1 MEEKNDRQRR
11 EGSSTSRSS
20 ESGRPA
26 RAFHQRPMSRR
37 KFVKIAGIT
46 GAAVGLGGVG
56 GVLSA
61 CGDDETTET
70 TQAGTGTTAAPS
82 GATGREIKI
91 GFVTPLTG
99 ALAGF
104 GVPDQYC
111 VERWREASTDGIM
124 VGEKTHP
131 VTFLVRDSQSDSNR
145 AAQVAGDLIN
155 NDDIDLMLVAS
166 TPDTVNP
173 VADQCEAMGMP
184 CISNDTPWQPYFFG
198 RGGTPESGF
207 KWTYHFFWGLE
218 DVIAVFTD
226 MWSPV
231 DTNMVVGG
239 LFPND
244 PDGNAWG
251 DSETGLPPALDKKGF
266 TLIDPGRYQNGNDDF
281 TAQITAFKNGGAELV
296 TGVMIPPDFVTFWK
310 QSKQQNF
317 NPSLASVGKALL
329 FPSSLEAVG
338 DIGYGL
344 TSEVWWTPMHP
355 FISSLTRESCEELAA
370 EYTSRTGN
378 QWSQPLL
385 HYAVYEVAVDALART
400 EDIDDPEAIV
410 SAIAATDME
419 TIAGPVAWTG
429 DPVPNVSKTPLVGGQ
444 WVRGQEYP
452 FSLEIVSNAAAP
464 MVETTAQV
472 QPLSEFG

>member
-1 MEEKNDRQRR
+1 MEEKKETRGSENSG
-11 EGSSTSRSS
+11 EGLVNR
-20 ESGRPA
+20 ESGPA
-26 RAFHQRPMSRR
+26 APLGRKPMSRR
-37 KFVKIAGIT
+37 QFIKVAGIT
-46 GAAVGLGGVG
+46 GAAMGLGSFG
-56 GVLSA
+56 GVLA
-61 CGDDETTET
+61 GCGGDEASTTTE
-70 TQAGTGTTAAPS
+70 AGTGTTGAPS

-99 ALAGF
+99 PLAGF

-111 VERWREASTDGIM
+111 VERWQEASADGIM
-124 VGEKTHP
+124 VGEVTHP
-131 VTFLVRDSQSDSNR
+131 VTFLVRDSQSDPNR

-155 NDDIDLMLVAS
+155 NDGIDLMLVAS

-198 RGGTPESGF
+198 RGGTPDAGF

-218 DVIAVFTD
+218 DVIEVFTD
-226 MWSPV
+226 MWGQL

-251 DSETGLPPALDKKGF
+251 DEETGLPPALANKGF

-281 TAQITAFKNGGAELV
+281 TAQITAFKNGDAELV

-310 QSKQQNF
+310 QAKQQNF
-317 NPSLASVGKALL
+317 NPKLASVGKALL
-329 FPSSLEAVG
+329 FPESLEAIG
-338 DIGYGL
+338 EIGYGL

-355 FISSLTRESCEELAA
+355 FKSSLTGESCEELAA
-370 EYTSRTGN
+370 EYTTRTGN

-385 HYAVYEVAVDALART
+385 HYAVYEVAVDALSRT
-400 EDIDDPEAIV
+400 EDIDDKESIIA
-410 SAIAATDME
+410 AIAATDME

-444 WVRGQEYP
+444 WIRGEEYP
-452 FSLEIVSNAAAP
+452 YSLEIVSNAAAP

-472 QPLSEFG
+472 KPLSEFA